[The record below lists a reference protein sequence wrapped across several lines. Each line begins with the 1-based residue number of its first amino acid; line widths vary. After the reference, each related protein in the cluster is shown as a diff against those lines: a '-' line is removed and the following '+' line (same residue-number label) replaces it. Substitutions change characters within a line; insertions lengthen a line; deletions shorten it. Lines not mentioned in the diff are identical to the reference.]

1 MLLYFW
7 LSYFVALRN
16 NNLSL
21 SSSDLNFKFHLLSIN
36 KRSFKINW
44 DAVVVTGNLSE
55 ETDNL
60 EEISYVKTKYQALT
74 DFASDKLGA
83 YLFLYVSNEE
93 VKLEERT
100 CDLTDKILGE
110 ILDSVKTEMEIADS
124 QIDNDWD
131 LNLKSEQKI
140 QEALEDIENKNK
152 DVVLNNENE
161 NAPDYKAET
170 VQTVK
175 NNSVSEKKPG
185 RTSTRRTGT
194 KRASRKK
201 V

>member
-1 MLLYFW
+1 ML
-7 LSYFVALRN
+7 VRN
-16 NNLSL
+16 NTDIKFEYRAHGKCYTINPKAVTSL
-21 SSSDLNFKFHLLSIN
+21 EDDGLLTEKELRDTYGTRIRIVKENSPVLDL
-36 KRSFKINW
+36 
-44 DAVVVTGNLSE
+44 
-55 ETDNL
+55 
-60 EEISYVKTKYQALT
+60 EI
-74 DFASDKLGA
+74 ASVQIPKA
-83 YLFLYVSNEE
+83 KE

-110 ILDSVKTEMEIADS
+110 ILDSVKTEMEISDS

-152 DVVLNNENE
+152 DVALNNENE
-161 NAPDYKAET
+161 NVPKDKTET
-170 VQTVK
+170 VKTIK
-175 NNSVSEKKPG
+175 NNNVPEKKS
-185 RTSTRRTGT
+185 RKTSTRRATA

>member
-1 MLLYFW
+1 ML
-7 LSYFVALRN
+7 VRN
-16 NNLSL
+16 NTDIKFEYRAHGKCYTINPKTVTSL
-21 SSSDLNFKFHLLSIN
+21 EDDGLLTEKELKDTYGTRIRIVKEDSPAPEL
-36 KRSFKINW
+36 R
-44 DAVVVTGNLSE
+44 VTPLQ
-55 ETDNL
+55 
-60 EEISYVKTKYQALT
+60 VPKAK
-74 DFASDKLGA
+74 
-83 YLFLYVSNEE
+83 E

-152 DVVLNNENE
+152 DIVSNNENKD
-161 NAPDYKAET
+161 APDYKAET